1 MPDARLSKGLHEGRT
16 AKAWRGNSMHRAAS
30 GCSTAT
36 DAPRCRF
43 HGGSPNEIT
52 HGRAAQCWR
61 IYRRGGARFWWTR
74 HAKRND
80 HSTAGTLSKLWD
92 NGTIDRIR
100 ASEGATKLYGRRL
113 SMHLM
118 AQPVIAE
125 RAFSDD
131 VLTGQGF
138 LARCLLAWPHS
149 TAGERQYRAESLRD
163 DAAIIRYTQT
173 LAALHARPLPLAEGQ
188 VNELQP
194 RRLVLTPDA
203 FACWRDAHDMIEAAM
218 RPGERFARVQAWASK
233 TPEQILR
240 IAGVLTLVESP
251 DSSAIDKQVIER
263 AVELGLWHLG
273 EAARLAGTAEISKK
287 CATPNRY
294 SIGVMR
300 KECRSSAPAR
310 LSGWAPPRIRELD
323 RFNWAVELLESAGW
337 ATRVEGGAEIGGV
350 HRRNVWSITPKPEAV

>member
-1 MPDARLSKGLHEGRT
+1 
-16 AKAWRGNSMHRAAS
+16 
-30 GCSTAT
+30 
-36 DAPRCRF
+36 
-43 HGGSPNEIT
+43 
-52 HGRAAQCWR
+52 
-61 IYRRGGARFWWTR
+61 
-74 HAKRND
+74 
-80 HSTAGTLSKLWD
+80 
-92 NGTIDRIR
+92 
-100 ASEGATKLYGRRL
+100 
-113 SMHLM
+113 MHLM

-273 EAARLAGTAEISKK
+273 EAARLAGTAEISKEVRNGQSLLDWCHAK
-287 CATPNRY
+287 
-294 SIGVMR
+294 GVSQL
-300 KECRSSAPAR
+300 CSSEALRLGPPAH
-310 LSGWAPPRIRELD
+310 PRTGSVQLGR
-323 RFNWAVELLESAGW
+323 
-337 ATRVEGGAEIGGV
+337 GA
-350 HRRNVWSITPKPEAV
+350 S